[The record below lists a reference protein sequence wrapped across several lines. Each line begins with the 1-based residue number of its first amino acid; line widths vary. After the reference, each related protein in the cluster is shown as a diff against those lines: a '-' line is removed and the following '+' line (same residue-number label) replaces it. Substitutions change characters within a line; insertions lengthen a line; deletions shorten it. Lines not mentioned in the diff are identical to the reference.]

1 MKDLGEE
8 IEELLDIERLGHVG
22 ARAGRE
28 QAVDLRPHGVGADHD
43 DGGAQPPTPDWG
55 AMLADGRAFIT
66 VASHVATVPGLAI
79 FLAVLGLN
87 VLGEGLREILD
98 PRST

>member
-1 MKDLGEE
+1 MITET
-8 IEELLDIERLGHVG
+8 
-22 ARAGRE
+22 AG
-28 QAVDLRPHGVGADHD
+28 LSFIGL
-43 DGGAQPPTPDWG
+43 GAQPPTPDWG

-87 VLGEGLREILD
+87 MLGEGLREVLE
-98 PRST
+98 PGP

>member
-1 MKDLGEE
+1 
-8 IEELLDIERLGHVG
+8 
-22 ARAGRE
+22 
-28 QAVDLRPHGVGADHD
+28 
-43 DGGAQPPTPDWG
+43 
-55 AMLADGRAFIT
+55 MLADGRAFIT